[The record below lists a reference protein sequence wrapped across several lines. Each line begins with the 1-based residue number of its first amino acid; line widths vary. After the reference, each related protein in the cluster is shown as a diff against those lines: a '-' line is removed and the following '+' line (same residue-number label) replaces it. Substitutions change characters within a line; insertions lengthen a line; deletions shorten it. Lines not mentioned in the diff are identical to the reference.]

1 MASRIVDIVAA
12 ASVVILLVAVG
23 TAWTLNVEADYPF
36 DREYELGPYFVED
49 GQTMTVDL
57 YPTIEEKAAYGSAVT
72 VEFDASSLPAW
83 ITIEGG
89 DADGIVMTIAPEAP
103 ASVDCVITAEVSDT
117 IRDTVG
123 THTIGFTVNAL
134 SSNGVY
140 DSVVAFDAGQG
151 ISDYDSVSYVAGSAV
166 ALPDCR
172 ATGMIFQ
179 GWYDEDGQK
188 VGNAGDV
195 IVPTDGQVVTAQYVE
210 DPDYVAPGTYDWA
223 ITAAIAATVFAI
235 FALCW
240 KYGGAGGN

>member
-1 MASRIVDIVAA
+1 MASRVVDIVAA

-23 TAWTLNVEADYPF
+23 TAYTLNVDAEYPF

-72 VEFDASSLPAW
+72 VEFDDSTLPSW
-83 ITIEGG
+83 IVIENEG
-89 DADGIVMTIAPEAP
+89 DGITMTISPEAA
-103 ASVDCVITAEVSDT
+103 ASVDCVLKAVVT
-117 IRDTVG
+117 DTVRG
-123 THTIGFTVNAL
+123 TCGLHTIKFAVNAL
-134 SSNGVY
+134 SSAGVY
-140 DSVVAFDAGQG
+140 DATVGFDAGQG
-151 ISDYDSVSYVAGSAV
+151 VADYESISYVTGNAV
-166 ALPDCR
+166 ALPDCK

-179 GWYDEDGQK
+179 GWYDASGEK

-210 DPDYVAPGTYDWA
+210 DPDYVAPGTYDWT

-240 KYGGAGGN
+240 KYGSAGGN